1 MKLDNPQVS
10 TPLDYY
16 RQRQYQPGWQDLV
29 GLLIA
34 SISDNAGDEDR
45 RQFLNLAGAQLACRF
60 PQPAAATVGDL
71 EDGLN
76 VLWSR
81 FNWGYVRLTP
91 EATALSLRHCATP
104 TAPEGQSEPVWITGL
119 AAILEGA
126 YARWLLDQGGQRHVA
141 LRWQQDSVGGEMTF
155 RYENSR

>member
-1 MKLDNPQVS
+1 MKQEDLQTS
-10 TPLDYY
+10 TTLDYY
-16 RQRQYQPGWQDLV
+16 RQRQTQPGWQDLV

-34 SISDNAGDEDR
+34 GISDNAGDEDK
-45 RQFLNLAGAQLACRF
+45 RQFLNLVGEQLACRF
-60 PQPAAATVGDL
+60 PQPAAATVGEL

-76 VLWSR
+76 RLWSC
-81 FNWGYVRLTP
+81 FHWGYVRLTP

-104 TAPEGQSEPVWITGL
+104 AAPAGQSEPVWVAGL
-119 AAILEGA
+119 AAVLEGA

-141 LRWQQDSVGGEMTF
+141 LRWQQDSAGGEMTF